1 MSRYITGTGNL
12 AGAPELQHNDQGRAY
27 TYARVIVADR
37 YQDANEQWDDGPAT
51 GYDVV
56 VRGKEA
62 ENLVAIA
69 QASGNV
75 KVVFAGRLRETPWG
89 NADKGGINRSVSADL
104 FGYAGVGQTL
114 TITKGSGQAAHE
126 DWQPF

>member
-1 MSRYITGTGNL
+1 MSRFITGAGNL
-12 AGAPELQHNDQGRAY
+12 AGTPELQHNDQGRAY

-37 YQDANEQWDDGPAT
+37 YQDEQEQWQDGPAT
-51 GYDVV
+51 GYDVL

-114 TITKGSGQAAHE
+114 AITRGGGQVAE
-126 DWQPF
+126 DEQPF

>member
-1 MSRYITGTGNL
+1 MSRYVTGTGNL
-12 AGAPELQHNDQGRAY
+12 AGVPELQQNDQGRPYA
-27 TYARVIVADR
+27 YARVIVADR
-37 YQDANEQWDDGPAT
+37 YQDADEQWVDGPAT
-51 GYDVV
+51 GYDVL

-69 QASGNV
+69 RGSRNV

-114 TITKGSGQAAHE
+114 TITRAGGQVVE
-126 DWQPF
+126 DEQPF